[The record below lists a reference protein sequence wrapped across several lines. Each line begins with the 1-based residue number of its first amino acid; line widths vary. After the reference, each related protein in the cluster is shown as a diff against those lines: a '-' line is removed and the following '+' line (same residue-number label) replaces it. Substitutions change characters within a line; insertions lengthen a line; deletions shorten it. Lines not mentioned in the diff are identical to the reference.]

1 MCVVPPSVYSFSFRV
16 LTLRETYTMFLNA
29 EKFLKPATFVI
40 LIPLTLLLAFALS
53 RGETGVTSYT
63 VAVDHIIDLV
73 LY

>member
-1 MCVVPPSVYSFSFRV
+1 
-16 LTLRETYTMFLNA
+16 MFLNA
-29 EKFLKPATFVI
+29 EKVLKPATFAI